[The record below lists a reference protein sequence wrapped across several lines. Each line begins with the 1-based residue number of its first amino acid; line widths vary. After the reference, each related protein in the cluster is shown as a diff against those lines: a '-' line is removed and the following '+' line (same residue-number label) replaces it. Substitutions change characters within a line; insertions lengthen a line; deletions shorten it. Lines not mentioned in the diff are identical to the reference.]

1 MADLVV
7 LLDVDNTLLDNDS
20 LRARLEDGLVEVLG
34 EESAGRF
41 WEKYE
46 EVRLAKDMVDL
57 PETIERFLSDC
68 PGAPDAKRVRAAVYD
83 FPFKDFVYP
92 ESLQVLRHISS
103 FAKPVIL
110 SDGDQMYQRHKI
122 REAGLEAA
130 VGGDVLVYVHK
141 EEEFDDVRARF
152 PAEHYAMVDDKIRI
166 HAALKDAQ
174 GDLVTT
180 VMVRQGRY
188 ARDLP
193 RNSSP
198 DPDIMIDSIGDLLRL
213 DAGQLMGRCCSSS
226 RSPNARQS

>member
-20 LRARLEDGLVEVLG
+20 LRARLEDGLAEVMG

-41 WEKYE
+41 WKKYE

-68 PGAPDAKRVRAAVYD
+68 PGAPDTKRLRAAIYE
-83 FPFKDFVYP
+83 FPFEDFVYP
-92 ESLQVLRHISS
+92 ESFQVLKHISS

-110 SDGDQMYQRHKI
+110 SDGDQVYQRHKI

-130 VGGDVLVYVHK
+130 VDGDVLVYVHK
-141 EEEFDDVRARF
+141 EQELDDVRARF
-152 PAEHYAMVDDKIRI
+152 PARHYAMVDDKMRI
-166 HAALKDAQ
+166 HTALKDAM

-193 RNSSP
+193 RDSRP
-198 DPDIMIDSIGDLLRL
+198 DPDLMINSIGDLLKL
-213 DAGQLMGRCCSSS
+213 DAGQLMGRHGPPS
-226 RSPNARQS
+226 RSPHAR

>member
-1 MADLVV
+1 M
-7 LLDVDNTLLDNDS
+7 
-20 LRARLEDGLVEVLG
+20 EVLG

-41 WEKYE
+41 WKKYE

-68 PGAPDAKRVRAAVYD
+68 AGAPDTERVRAVVYD
-83 FPFKDFVYP
+83 FPFKDFVYL
-92 ESLQVLRHISS
+92 ESFQVLRHISS

-110 SDGDQMYQRHKI
+110 SDGDQIYQRHKI

-130 VGGDVLVYVHK
+130 VDGDVLVYVHK
-141 EEEFDDVRARF
+141 EQEFDDVRARF
-152 PAEHYAMVDDKIRI
+152 PASHYAMVDDKIWI
-166 HAALKDAQ
+166 HTALKDAL

-193 RNSSP
+193 CNSRLG
-198 DPDIMIDSIGDLLRL
+198 PDIMIDRIGDLLKL
-213 DAGQLMGRCCSSS
+213 DAGQLMGRYYPPS
-226 RSPNARQS
+226 RFPNARQP

>member
-1 MADLVV
+1 MVDLVV

-20 LRARLEDGLVEVLG
+20 LRVRLEDGLVELLG
-34 EESAGRF
+34 EESAGHF
-41 WEKYE
+41 WKKYE

-68 PGAPDAKRVRAAVYD
+68 TGATGTERVRAVVYD
-83 FPFKDFVYP
+83 FPFKDFIYP
-92 ESLQVLRHISS
+92 ESIQVLRHISS

-110 SDGDQMYQRHKI
+110 SDGDQIYQRHKI

-130 VGGDVLVYVHK
+130 VDGDVLVYVHK
-141 EEEFDDVRARF
+141 EREFDDVRARF
-152 PAEHYAMVDDKIRI
+152 PAKHYAMVDDKMWI
-166 HAALKDAQ
+166 HTALKDAL

-193 RNSSP
+193 CNSSP
-198 DPDIMIDSIGDLLRL
+198 DPDIAIDRIGDLLKF
-213 DAGQLMGRCCSSS
+213 DAGQLMGRYRPPS
-226 RSPNARQS
+226 RSPNAR

>member
-1 MADLVV
+1 M
-7 LLDVDNTLLDNDS
+7 
-20 LRARLEDGLVEVLG
+20 EVLG
-34 EESAGRF
+34 EESAGGF
-41 WEKYE
+41 WKIYE

-68 PGAPDAKRVRAAVYD
+68 AGAPDRKRVRAVVYD

-110 SDGDQMYQRHKI
+110 SDGDQIYQRHKI
-122 REAGLEAA
+122 RESGLEAA
-130 VGGDVLVYVHK
+130 VDGDVLVYVHK
-141 EEEFDDVRARF
+141 EQEFDNVRARF
-152 PAEHYAMVDDKIRI
+152 PASHYAMVDDKMRI
-166 HAALKDAQ
+166 HTALKDAL

-198 DPDIMIDSIGDLLRL
+198 DPDIVIDSIGDLLRL
-213 DAGQLMGRCCSSS
+213 DVRQLMGRHRPPS
-226 RSPNARQS
+226 RSPNAR